1 MKKRKINPNALK
13 DFFAATEEAGTT
25 NGITVENFDRK
36 LSYYLNH
43 CQRTYDLKSSRG
55 FIAKARPE
63 LAKQV
68 GALSDKDFNEF
79 KTLGF
84 AFHFLKENKLPEDF
98 HPSTHKWILSKIEEL
113 LLLKKE
119 KKEVSETSKPRG
131 NIQKAIR
138 EQIRE
143 KIGEIDAYF
152 DDYVQGVENN
162 LDLIAYIKSCGLPP
176 LHIRKIYNIYKLQW
190 QEFVDRTDDF
200 LEYYSFLTEQEC
212 KNIIAFYEAN
222 LEKVDSYIKANS
234 TRRTKTTK
242 KPSVQKL
249 VSKVQYLKRNEAL
262 GITSLSPDKILGN
275 SAVLLY
281 NVKTRK
287 LTFLKANDVS
297 GFNIKGTSIY
307 NYREN
312 DSLCKLVK
320 YDDSLSDFMGNK
332 TLAINSFDALKTKPS
347 PANGRIGNDTLI
359 LSVYK

>member
-1 MKKRKINPNALK
+1 MRKRKVNPNALK
-13 DFFAATEEAGTT
+13 DFFDASEEAGTT
-25 NGITVENFDRK
+25 SGITVENFDMK

-68 GALSDKDFNEF
+68 GALSDKEFNEF

-98 HPSTHKWILSKIEEL
+98 HPSTQKWILSKIEEL

-152 DDYVQGVENN
+152 DDYVQGVENK
-162 LDLIAYIKSCGLPP
+162 LDLIGYIKSCGFPP

-190 QEFVDRTDDF
+190 QEFVDRNEDF
-200 LEYYSFLTEQEC
+200 MEYYSFLTEQEC

-242 KPSVQKL
+242 KPSLQKL
-249 VSKVQYLKRNEAL
+249 VSKVQYSKRNEEL

-275 SAVLLY
+275 SIVFLY

-287 LTFLKANDVS
+287 LTLLKASDVS
-297 GFNIKGTSIY
+297 GFSVKGTTIQNFNEINSVCKTV
-307 NYREN
+307 REN
-312 DSLCKLVK
+312 VD
-320 YDDSLSDFMGNK
+320 LSSFMHTKSMALG
-332 TLAINSFDALKTKPS
+332 SFEQLKTKCS
-347 PANGRIGNDTLI
+347 TATGRINSDTLI
-359 LSVYK
+359 LSVYR